1 MTAATTASP
10 ATSATAATT
19 GGPGTPPPA
28 VRTAA
33 SLGSRVLQLLAFPVV
48 FLVAWQALA
57 VVLDHPSVPTVDE
70 AYGELVLQLSRER
83 FRLSVLDTIYAL
95 TSGFFISLAIGLVLG
110 SLLGRSR
117 YWTSALGPII
127 YGINATPKIV
137 FYPIF
142 LTVLGVTMG
151 ARIGYATLSGVL
163 VVTLVMME
171 ASANLDAKYQ
181 RIAQAYDLSR
191 LQFIRFIIVPALLPS
206 FATAARLAFAMIFLA
221 LTIAELFSSPTGIG
235 HEIVR
240 HMQLAAVDRIV
251 AVVMLVFLIA
261 IGPVSL
267 LRTIEVRINR
277 RFELV

>member
-1 MTAATTASP
+1 
-10 ATSATAATT
+10 
-19 GGPGTPPPA
+19 
-28 VRTAA
+28 
-33 SLGSRVLQLLAFPVV
+33 VLQLLAFPVV

-221 LTIAELFSSPTGIG
+221 LTVAELFSSPTGIG

-267 LRTIEVRINR
+267 LRAIEVRINR

>member
-1 MTAATTASP
+1 MTGVTTATTKTP
-10 ATSATAATT
+10 EVD
-19 GGPGTPPPA
+19 GGPGIPPRA
-28 VRTAA
+28 VRTAI
-33 SLGSRVLQLLAFPVV
+33 SVKSRMIQLLSFPIV
-48 FLVAWQALA
+48 FLLAWQALA
-57 VVLDHPSVPTVDE
+57 VVFDHPSVPTVDE

-142 LTVLGVTMG
+142 LTVFGVTMG

-191 LQFIRFIIVPALLPS
+191 FQFIRFIIVPALLPS

-221 LTIAELFSSPTGIG
+221 LTVAELFSSPTGIG

-251 AVVMLVFLIA
+251 AVVMLVFIIA

>member
-1 MTAATTASP
+1 MTAATAASP
-10 ATSATAATT
+10 ATSATATSV

>member
-1 MTAATTASP
+1 MTAATVADTRP
-10 ATSATAATT
+10 RAA
-19 GGPGTPPPA
+19 GAVGALGTRA
-28 VRTAA
+28 
-33 SLGSRVLQLLAFPVV
+33 LQLLAFPVV
-48 FLVAWQALA
+48 FLVLWQLLA
-57 VVLDHPSVPTVDE
+57 VALDHPSVPTVDE

-95 TSGFFISLAIGLVLG
+95 TSGFFISLAVGLVLG

-151 ARIGYATLSGVL
+151 ARVGYATLSGVL

-171 ASANLDAKYQ
+171 ASANLEAKYT
-181 RIAQAYDLSR
+181 RIAQAYALSR
-191 LQFIRFIIVPALLPS
+191 LQFVRHIIVPALLPS

-221 LTIAELFSSPTGIG
+221 LTVAELFSSPTGIG